1 MGHWI
6 DEAFGAPAVLRSRC
20 GAYVASLLLATSI
33 SGAAPAADGQRATLE
48 GYAEWANATLETPPA
63 GVLLLETLEQRLVEL
78 TAERRREADADL
90 EPLQTDPDLLP
101 AARAHALDMLER
113 GYVDHVSPEGHD
125 AGERVALLH
134 RRLVGG
140 IGENLAQ
147 HEGLTAEQLEG
158 QIGPLAVKLM
168 DGLMQSP
175 GHRENILSPDYTHLA
190 IAAAAKGERVI
201 LVQLFEARRAWLA
214 KPLPLR
220 IAQGERLPLE
230 FEQGPGLATPA
241 QYAYAQPDQSADEL
255 VTLDLSFDE
264 VTVEPGTYLL
274 KFLLP
279 TEQPDRFEVADG
291 PAIIV
296 R

>member
-1 MGHWI
+1 M
-6 DEAFGAPAVLRSRC
+6 LRSRC
-20 GAYVASLLLATSI
+20 GAYVASLLLASWL
-33 SGAAPAADGQRATLE
+33 SGPATAAKDQRATLE
-48 GYAEWANATLETPPA
+48 GYARWADATLETPPA
-63 GVLLLETLEQRLVEL
+63 GVLLVESLERRLVEL
-78 TAERRREADADL
+78 TAERRRAADADL
-90 EPLQTDPDLLP
+90 EPLQSDPDLVP

-125 AGERVALLH
+125 ARERVALLH

-140 IGENLAQ
+140 IGENLAG
-147 HEGLTAEQLEG
+147 HEGLTVEQLEA
-158 QIGPLAVKLM
+158 QIGPLAVKIM

-190 IAAAAKGERVI
+190 IAAAAKGERVV

-214 KPLPLR
+214 EPLPLR
-220 IAQGERLPLE
+220 IAQGDRLPLE
-230 FEQGPGLATPA
+230 FEQGPGLVTPA
-241 QYAYAQPDQSADEL
+241 QYAYAHPGQSAREL
-255 VTLDLSFDE
+255 VTLDLSSNE
-264 VTVEPGTYLL
+264 VAVEPGTYLL

-291 PAIIV
+291 PAVIV